1 MLILLAAAAL
11 LLAMTH
17 VFSGSK
23 ETGDSTYA
31 VELTREYQL
40 SKSEW
45 RGGRLKN
52 REAAAHERLNKGH
65 SATTSK
71 ASEYI
76 SSKYDL
82 EGLYGRRG
90 AKADFDRSATFKK
103 NIVLGADSW
112 KHSTTA
118 TEVGSHAYAPPDQI
132 DLLKTVKPLRDATMD
147 GSHRASQTERHFAN
161 IWDPFASGLA
171 PVQGAAA
178 SFTSSLQLR
187 DQYRKHN
194 RSQYHPEQK
203 YDLPPTEQCVIGW
216 GVTDKYG
223 QACAKYNEWAA
234 WHGRTGSHITKFS
247 ERLLLGPRHHL
258 SAPFTKPDLHY

>member
-1 MLILLAAAAL
+1 MEAL
-11 LLAMTH
+11 H
-17 VFSGSK
+17 
-23 ETGDSTYA
+23 
-31 VELTREYQL
+31 
-40 SKSEW
+40 
-45 RGGRLKN
+45 
-52 REAAAHERLNKGH
+52 HH
-65 SATTSK
+65 
-71 ASEYI
+71 
-76 SSKYDL
+76 
-82 EGLYGRRG
+82 
-90 AKADFDRSATFKK
+90 
-103 NIVLGADSW
+103 
-112 KHSTTA
+112 

-194 RSQYHPEQK
+194 RSQYHPEQSTTCRR
-203 YDLPPTEQCVIGW
+203 PSSASSAGASPTSTARRAPSTTSG
-216 GVTDKYG
+216 
-223 QACAKYNEWAA
+223 AA

>member
-1 MLILLAAAAL
+1 M
-11 LLAMTH
+11 
-17 VFSGSK
+17 
-23 ETGDSTYA
+23 
-31 VELTREYQL
+31 
-40 SKSEW
+40 
-45 RGGRLKN
+45 
-52 REAAAHERLNKGH
+52 
-65 SATTSK
+65 
-71 ASEYI
+71 
-76 SSKYDL
+76 
-82 EGLYGRRG
+82 
-90 AKADFDRSATFKK
+90 RS
-103 NIVLGADSW
+103 
-112 KHSTTA
+112 
-118 TEVGSHAYAPPDQI
+118 
-132 DLLKTVKPLRDATMD
+132 
-147 GSHRASQTERHFAN
+147 
-161 IWDPFASGLA
+161 FASGLA

>member
-1 MLILLAAAAL
+1 M
-11 LLAMTH
+11 
-17 VFSGSK
+17 
-23 ETGDSTYA
+23 
-31 VELTREYQL
+31 
-40 SKSEW
+40 
-45 RGGRLKN
+45 
-52 REAAAHERLNKGH
+52 
-65 SATTSK
+65 
-71 ASEYI
+71 
-76 SSKYDL
+76 
-82 EGLYGRRG
+82 RG